1 MKQAEIT
8 DRQTLTKQKDL
19 TSLMKTT
26 AAAATTSKKDGYG
39 ILVKQLHVNDR

>member
-26 AAAATTSKKDGYG
+26 PAAATSKKDGYG
-39 ILVKQLHVNDR
+39 ILVKQLEVNDR